1 MILNYFELRKHLF
14 IEELLMFV
22 CSIFIK
28 SLIIKNNPMSSL
40 DLAAR
45 VKILKTIGLFAS
57 VREEVLYQ
65 IAEVL
70 VPKRLEQ
77 DEVLFLKG
85 DDDHTF
91 YIVVN
96 GSVKAHVGEHNYAC
110 FQYSDFFGEYSLL
123 DSSTRS
129 TSVTAL
135 EPTELLGFEQKDF
148 FKFLDEN
155 PSMTRAMLNNLVWRL
170 RDYNILE
177 AELTTK
183 NIEIYKQKDILEVQ
197 RKELESLNSTKD
209 KFFAII
215 AHDLKNPFST
225 VLGLSELL
233 AKEFESFEPEK
244 LKVFIEQ
251 IYKYSNNTFNLL
263 ENLLQWSMLQTGRM
277 PLRPKLVNINEL
289 IAENI
294 ELLRGNAQQK
304 GITIYSN
311 QIDEGFVYIDMSMI
325 TTVVR
330 NLLSN
335 AIKFT
340 NEGGVINIDITNEG
354 SMLKFSINDNG
365 VGVSLQDQS
374 KLFKIDS
381 NPTSIGTS
389 MEKGTG
395 LGLILC
401 KDFVERNGGTIWLES
416 QIGKGSTFYFT
427 IPRVGENQ
435 SSKA

>member
-1 MILNYFELRKHLF
+1 MND
-14 IEELLMFV
+14 
-22 CSIFIK
+22 
-28 SLIIKNNPMSSL
+28 L
-40 DLAAR
+40 DLKSR
-45 VKILKTIGLFAS
+45 VSILKTIGLFAS
-57 VREEVLYQ
+57 VREEVLLQ

-70 VPKRLEQ
+70 VPKQLSQ
-77 DEVLFLKG
+77 DEVLFKKG
-85 DDDHTF
+85 DDDHTL
-91 YIVVN
+91 YIVVK
-96 GSVKAHVGEHNYAC
+96 GSVKAHVGDHNYAV

-135 EPTELLGFEQKDF
+135 EKTDLLGFEQKDF
-148 FKFLDEN
+148 FKFLDNN

-170 RDYNILE
+170 RDYNYLE
-177 AELTTK
+177 AELTAK
-183 NIEIYKQKDILEVQ
+183 NNEVHKQKEAIEVQ
-197 RKELESLNSTKD
+197 RKELESLNITKD

-233 AKEFESFEPEK
+233 AKEFETFEPDK

-277 PLRPKLVNINEL
+277 PLKPKLVNINEL
-289 IAENI
+289 IIENI
-294 ELLRGNAQQK
+294 ELLKGNAQQK
-304 GITIYSN
+304 GIELESN
-311 QIDEGFVYIDMSMI
+311 TFDDTLVFVDISMI
-325 TTVVR
+325 TTVIR

-340 NEGGVINIDITNEG
+340 AQAGTIKIDMTKEENK
-354 SMLKFSINDNG
+354 LKISIQDNG
-365 VGVSLQDQS
+365 VGISMQDMQR
-374 KLFKIDS
+374 LFKIDS

-401 KDFVERNGGTIWLES
+401 KDFVERNGGNIWAES
-416 QIGKGSTFYFT
+416 QLGKGSTFYFT
-427 IPRVGENQ
+427 IPLVGNQ
-435 SSKA
+435 VQ

>member
-1 MILNYFELRKHLF
+1 MVNI
-14 IEELLMFV
+14 
-22 CSIFIK
+22 
-28 SLIIKNNPMSSL
+28 

-45 VKILKTIGLFAS
+45 VSILKSIGLFAS
-57 VREEVLYQ
+57 IREEVLFQ

-70 VPKRLEQ
+70 VSKQLEQ
-77 DEVLFLKG
+77 DEVLFKKG
-85 DDDHTF
+85 DSDHTL

-96 GSVKAHVGEHNYAC
+96 GSVKAHVGDHNFAV

-123 DSSTRS
+123 DSSARS

-135 EPTELLGFEQKDF
+135 EPSSLLGFEQKDF
-148 FKFLDEN
+148 FAFLENN
-155 PSMTRAMLNNLVWRL
+155 PSMTRAMLNNLVYRL
-170 RDYNILE
+170 RDYNYLE

-183 NIEIYKQKDILEVQ
+183 NLEVHKQKQKLEIQ
-197 RKELESLNSTKD
+197 RKELEMLNSTKD

-233 AKEFESFEPEK
+233 AKEFESFEPDK

-277 PLRPKLVNINEL
+277 PLRPKLINLNGL
-289 IAENI
+289 IFENI
-294 ELLRGNAQQK
+294 ELLKGTAEQK
-304 GITIYSN
+304 EISIESIA
-311 QIDEGFVYIDMSMI
+311 IDNGFVFVDVSMI
-325 TTVVR
+325 TTVIR

-340 NEGGVINIDITNEG
+340 PQHGAIKIDIAKEG
-354 SMLKFSINDNG
+354 SMLKVSIQDNG
-365 VGVSLQDQS
+365 VGISYSDQS
-374 KLFKIDS
+374 RLFSIDS
-381 NPTSIGTS
+381 NPTTIGTS

-401 KDFVERNGGTIWLES
+401 KDFVERNGGTISVES
-416 QIGKGSTFYFT
+416 VPEKGSIFSFT
-427 IPRVGENQ
+427 IPRVDEDKTI
-435 SSKA
+435 KA

>member
-1 MILNYFELRKHLF
+1 MTN
-14 IEELLMFV
+14 
-22 CSIFIK
+22 
-28 SLIIKNNPMSSL
+28 L
-40 DLAAR
+40 DLKSR
-45 VKILKTIGLFAS
+45 VKILKSIGLFSS
-57 VREEVLYQ
+57 VREEVLNQ

-70 VPKRLEQ
+70 VPKKLEQ
-77 DEVLFLKG
+77 DEVLFKKG
-85 DDDHTF
+85 DDDHTL
-91 YIVVN
+91 YIVVK
-96 GSVKAHVGEHNYAC
+96 GSVKAHVGEHNYAI
-110 FQYSDFFGEYSLL
+110 FQYSDYFGEYSLL

-129 TSVTAL
+129 TSATAL
-135 EPTELLGFEQKDF
+135 EATELLGFEQTDF
-148 FKFLDEN
+148 FRFLDNN
-155 PSMTRAMLNNLVWRL
+155 PSMVRAMLNSLVWRL
-170 RDYNILE
+170 RDYNFLE
-177 AELTTK
+177 AELTAK
-183 NIEIYKQKDILEVQ
+183 NIEVHKQKEAIELQ

-233 AKEFESFEPEK
+233 AKEFESFDAEK

-289 IAENI
+289 IIENI
-294 ELLRGNAQQK
+294 ELLRGNALQK
-304 GITIYSN
+304 GITLESKT
-311 QIDEGFVYIDMSMI
+311 IDDGFVFVDVSMI
-325 TTVVR
+325 TTVIR

-340 NEGGVINIDITNEG
+340 AQSGTISIDIVKDG
-354 SMLKFSINDNG
+354 GMLKVSVEDNG
-365 VGVSLQDQS
+365 VGIAEQDMQ

-401 KDFVERNGGTIWLES
+401 KDFVERNGGTIWVNS
-416 QIGKGSTFYFT
+416 QLGRGSKFFFT
-427 IPRVGENQ
+427 IPSVKSNQ
-435 SSKA
+435 I

>member
-1 MILNYFELRKHLF
+1 
-14 IEELLMFV
+14 
-22 CSIFIK
+22 
-28 SLIIKNNPMSSL
+28 MSNL
-40 DLAAR
+40 DLKSH
-45 VKILKTIGLFAS
+45 VSILKTIGLFAS

-70 VPKRLEQ
+70 VPKQLKQ
-77 DEVLFLKG
+77 DEVLFKKG
-85 DDDHTF
+85 DDDHTL
-91 YIVVN
+91 YIVVR
-96 GSVKAHVGEHNYAC
+96 GSVKAHVGDHNFAV
-110 FQYSDFFGEYSLL
+110 FQYSEFFGEYSLL
-123 DSSTRS
+123 DSSARS

-135 EPTELLGFEQKDF
+135 EPTDLLGFEQKDF
-148 FKFLDEN
+148 FNFLDNN

-170 RDYNILE
+170 RDYNFLE
-177 AELTTK
+177 AELTAK
-183 NIEIYKQKDILEVQ
+183 NNEVHKQKEAIEIQ

-233 AKEFESFEPEK
+233 AKEFETFEADK

-289 IAENI
+289 ITENI
-294 ELLRGNAQQK
+294 ELLKGNANQK
-304 GITIYSN
+304 GISIDSN
-311 QIDEGFVYIDMSMI
+311 KIDDGLVFVDESMI
-325 TTVVR
+325 TTVIR

-340 NEGGVINIDITNEG
+340 TQAGAINIDIVKEG
-354 SMLKFSINDNG
+354 SKLKISIEDNG
-365 VGVSLQDQS
+365 VGISMQDQQR
-374 KLFKIDS
+374 LFKIDS

-401 KDFVERNGGTIWLES
+401 KDFVERNGGNIWLDS
-416 QIGKGSTFYFT
+416 QLGKGTTFYFT
-427 IPRVGENQ
+427 IPFVGSEH
-435 SSKA
+435 SSVSK

>member
-1 MILNYFELRKHLF
+1 MPTNTLSMTN
-14 IEELLMFV
+14 
-22 CSIFIK
+22 
-28 SLIIKNNPMSSL
+28 L
-40 DLAAR
+40 DLKSR
-45 VKILKTIGLFAS
+45 VKILKSIGLFSS
-57 VREEVLYQ
+57 VREEVLNQ

-70 VPKRLEQ
+70 VPKKLEQ
-77 DEVLFLKG
+77 DEVLFKKG
-85 DDDHTF
+85 DDDHTL
-91 YIVVN
+91 YIVVK
-96 GSVKAHVGEHNYAC
+96 GSVKAHVGDHNYAV
-110 FQYSDFFGEYSLL
+110 FQYSDYFGEYSLL

-129 TSVTAL
+129 TSATAL
-135 EPTELLGFEQKDF
+135 ETTELLGFEQTDF
-148 FKFLDEN
+148 FRFLDNN
-155 PSMTRAMLNNLVWRL
+155 PSMVRAMLNSLVWRL
-170 RDYNILE
+170 RDYNFLE
-177 AELTTK
+177 AELTAK
-183 NIEIYKQKDILEVQ
+183 NIEVHKQKEAIELQ

-233 AKEFESFEPEK
+233 AKEFESFDADK

-289 IAENI
+289 IIENI
-294 ELLRGNAQQK
+294 ELLRGNALQK
-304 GITIYSN
+304 GISIESKTI
-311 QIDEGFVYIDMSMI
+311 DDGFVFVDVSMI
-325 TTVVR
+325 TTVIR

-340 NEGGVINIDITNEG
+340 GQSGTITIEIAKDD
-354 SMLKFSINDNG
+354 SMLKVSVEDNG
-365 VGVSLQDQS
+365 VGIAEADMNR
-374 KLFKIDS
+374 LFKIDS

-401 KDFVERNGGTIWLES
+401 KDFVERNGGTIWVNS
-416 QIGKGSTFYFT
+416 QLGRGTKFFFT
-427 IPRVGENQ
+427 IPSVHSNQ
-435 SSKA
+435 I